1 MTYIKQFTEITKT
14 DAAIAGGKG
23 ASLGEMIQNNIPVP
37 PGFVVV
43 SQAFDT
49 FIKETNLF
57 VEIDAVLDEVNI
69 DAMHTIEL
77 ASKKIQAMILAK
89 EIPENISK
97 DILHNFTQLNSEFVA
112 VRSSATAE
120 DSVSAAWAGQLDTF
134 LNTTKDNLLEN
145 VKKCWASL
153 FTPRA
158 IFYRFEK
165 KLNKDHISVAVVI
178 QTMVQSET
186 SGVIFSVH
194 PVTEDYNHII
204 IEAGFG
210 LGEAI
215 VSGQVTPDSY
225 VVDKQGFE
233 ILDITVQEQQKGLFK
248 HNTEGNEWK
257 DLGEQGKNQV
267 LSGKDIVALAKH
279 AVQIENHYGFPCD
292 IEWAK
297 EGDNFYITQSRPIT
311 TLSHVEPKEKTLAKA
326 FKERIGNEELLVVR
340 GKFFPLFLLTG
351 WLKFYDEE
359 FIEKEDIYP
368 VFSTKKNDKFS
379 HYVSLDKYLE
389 ISKKGL
395 KRYIKNQQYKENV
408 TKKYNKI
415 KSEINVFYTSYFE
428 KKSQSES
435 ELLSIL
441 KKSEELLHDL
451 VAYTLFIEFL
461 DEDVVKKTY
470 TEAGLSLNF
479 EKIFTVSE
487 ICDFPSFDIK
497 NNMEIIREG
506 KKNPEYLKH
515 VYTGYSAA
523 PTKEEVEEKIA
534 KINLD
539 ELKEEIVLFQ
549 QEIAKKS
556 EKKKKLREGLNNDEK
571 NVADFLGWITELR
584 DDRKP
589 LMNKLGVLFNET
601 IRALY
606 RKWGIEENLSLVS
619 YTFDVLK
626 GKVFVLE
633 NLSNLKKRQNN
644 FVNLYYGDTEY
655 SEKYEDLEEEFKEAK
670 TLERIRD
677 GARSIKGQ
685 VASKGKVTGIARVIY
700 DPKRFHSFE
709 EGDILVTS
717 MTRPQFVPI
726 MRKASAIV
734 TNEGGI
740 ACHAAIV
747 SRELK
752 KPCVIGTKYATE
764 IIRDGDEIEVDANT
778 GVVKVLS

>member
-1 MTYIKQFTEITKT
+1 
-14 DAAIAGGKG
+14 
-23 ASLGEMIQNNIPVP
+23 
-37 PGFVVV
+37 
-43 SQAFDT
+43 
-49 FIKETNLF
+49 
-57 VEIDAVLDEVNI
+57 
-69 DAMHTIEL
+69 
-77 ASKKIQAMILAK
+77 
-89 EIPENISK
+89 
-97 DILHNFTQLNSEFVA
+97 
-112 VRSSATAE
+112 
-120 DSVSAAWAGQLDTF
+120 
-134 LNTTKDNLLEN
+134 
-145 VKKCWASL
+145 
-153 FTPRA
+153 
-158 IFYRFEK
+158 
-165 KLNKDHISVAVVI
+165 
-178 QTMVQSET
+178 
-186 SGVIFSVH
+186 
-194 PVTEDYNHII
+194 
-204 IEAGFG
+204 
-210 LGEAI
+210 
-215 VSGQVTPDSY
+215 
-225 VVDKQGFE
+225 
-233 ILDITVQEQQKGLFK
+233 
-248 HNTEGNEWK
+248 
-257 DLGEQGKNQV
+257 
-267 LSGKDIVALAKH
+267 
-279 AVQIENHYGFPCD
+279 
-292 IEWAK
+292 
-297 EGDNFYITQSRPIT
+297 
-311 TLSHVEPKEKTLAKA
+311 
-326 FKERIGNEELLVVR
+326 
-340 GKFFPLFLLTG
+340 
-351 WLKFYDEE
+351 
-359 FIEKEDIYP
+359 
-368 VFSTKKNDKFS
+368 
-379 HYVSLDKYLE
+379 LDKYLE
-389 ISKKGL
+389 IAKKAL
-395 KRYIKNQQYKENV
+395 ERYIKNQQYKENV

-441 KKSEELLHDL
+441 KKSEELLHEL
-451 VAYTLFIEFL
+451 VAYTLFIDFL
-461 DEDVVKKTY
+461 DEGIVKKTY
-470 TEAGLSLNF
+470 AEAGLSLNF
-479 EKIFTVSE
+479 EKIFAVSE
-487 ICDFPSFDIK
+487 ICDFSSFDLK
-497 NNMEIIREG
+497 NNIEIIREG

-523 PTKEEVEEKIA
+523 PTKEEVEEKVA

-539 ELKEEIVLFQ
+539 ELKEEVVLFQ

-556 EKKKKLREGLNNDEK
+556 EKKKKLREGLTSDEK
-571 NVADFLGWITELR
+571 SVADFLGWITELR

-589 LMNKLGVLFNET
+589 LMNKLDVLFNET

-606 RKWGIEENLSLVS
+606 KQWGIEENLSLVS

-734 TNEGGI
+734 TNEGGV

-752 KPCVIGTKYATE
+752 KPCVIGTKHATE

-778 GVVKVLS
+778 GVVRVLS